1 MRQFGAF
8 IRKEFFHI
16 LRDKRTM
23 LIVLVMP
30 VVLIIL
36 FGFALSTEVRNV
48 NVAILAPEPD
58 DMTRRIADRI
68 DASEYFTVVRW
79 LDTPSD
85 IHDVLRSGDA
95 QLVIAFG
102 QHFSGNLFSPDGSQM
117 QLVVDASD
125 ANMARSYVSYAGGI
139 IADFSREMAASTGT
153 AQESG
158 IASSVQFLY
167 NPQMKSAYHFV
178 PGIMGLIMMLI
189 CAMMTSISIV
199 REKEMGTME
208 VLLVSPVRPIY
219 IVVSKM
225 VPYFVISCINLVT
238 ILLLSVFVLG
248 VPVAGSL
255 LSLCLVSLLYII
267 TNLSL
272 GLLIS
277 TMANMQ
283 VIALMISGLVLMVPT
298 MILSGMIFPVESIPR
313 VLQFVSY
320 ILPPTW
326 YIAAVR
332 KLMIQGLP
340 WIFAWKETVILLA
353 MTIVLIGTSLK
364 LLKHRLE

>member
-1 MRQFGAF
+1 MREFGAF
-8 IRKEFFHI
+8 VKKEFYHI

-48 NVAILAPEPD
+48 NIAILSPSSDP
-58 DMTRRIADRI
+58 TVRQIAERL
-68 DASEYFTVVRW
+68 DASEYFTVTQW
-79 LDTPSD
+79 LDRPEEID
-85 IHDVLRSGDA
+85 EVMKSGEV
-95 QLVIAFG
+95 QLVVAFG
-102 QHFSGNLFSPDGSQM
+102 QNFSGGMLSPDGSQM
-117 QLVVDASD
+117 QLIVDASD
-125 ANMARSYVSYAGGI
+125 ANMAQSYTSYASGI
-139 IADFSREMAASTGT
+139 IAAFGNEMASGGT
-153 AQESG
+153 ESG
-158 IASSVQFLY
+158 ILTQVQFLY
-167 NPQMKSAYHFV
+167 NPQMKSAYNFV

-199 REKEMGTME
+199 REKETGTME

-225 VPYFVISCINLVT
+225 VPYFVLSCINLAT

-255 LSLCLVSLLYII
+255 AALWLVSLIYII
-267 TNLSL
+267 ANLSL

-277 TMANMQ
+277 TMAQQQ
-283 VIALMISGLVLMVPT
+283 VIALMFSGLLLMMPT
-298 MILSGMIFPVESIPR
+298 MLVSGMVFPIESMPWALRGI
-313 VLQFVSY
+313 SC
-320 ILPPTW
+320 ILPARW
-326 YIAAVR
+326 YITAVR

-340 WIFAWKETVILLA
+340 MIYAWKEIVILA
-353 MTIVLIGTSLK
+353 SMAVVLIGASLK
-364 LLKHRLE
+364 KLNNRLE

>member
-1 MRQFGAF
+1 MREFGAF
-8 IRKEFFHI
+8 VKKEFYHI

-48 NVAILAPEPD
+48 NIAILSPSSDP
-58 DMTRRIADRI
+58 TVRQIAERL
-68 DASEYFTVVRW
+68 DASEYFTVTQW
-79 LDTPSD
+79 LDRPEEID
-85 IHDVLRSGDA
+85 EVMKSGEV
-95 QLVIAFG
+95 QLVVAFG
-102 QHFSGNLFSPDGSQM
+102 QNFSGGMLSPDGSQM
-117 QLVVDASD
+117 QLIVDASD
-125 ANMARSYVSYAGGI
+125 ANMAQSYTSYASGI
-139 IADFSREMAASTGT
+139 IAAFGNEMASGGT
-153 AQESG
+153 ESG
-158 IASSVQFLY
+158 ILTQVQFLY
-167 NPQMKSAYHFV
+167 NPQMKSAYNFV

-199 REKEMGTME
+199 REKETGTME

-225 VPYFVISCINLVT
+225 VPYFVLSCINLAT

-255 LSLCLVSLLYII
+255 AALWLVSLIYII
-267 TNLSL
+267 ANLSL

-277 TMANMQ
+277 TMAQQQ
-283 VIALMISGLVLMVPT
+283 VIALMFSGLLLMMPT
-298 MILSGMIFPVESIPR
+298 MLLSGMVFPIESMPWPLRGISCIPPAR
-313 VLQFVSY
+313 
-320 ILPPTW
+320 W
-326 YIAAVR
+326 YITAVR

-340 WIFAWKETVILLA
+340 MIYAWKEIVILA
-353 MTIVLIGTSLK
+353 SMAVVLIGASLK
-364 LLKHRLE
+364 KLNNRLE

>member
-1 MRQFGAF
+1 MREFGAF
-8 IRKEFFHI
+8 VKKEFYHI

-48 NVAILAPEPD
+48 NIAILSPSSDP
-58 DMTRRIADRI
+58 TVRQIAERL
-68 DASEYFTVVRW
+68 DASEYFTVTQW
-79 LDTPSD
+79 LDRPEEID
-85 IHDVLRSGDA
+85 EVMKSGEV
-95 QLVIAFG
+95 QLVVAFG
-102 QHFSGNLFSPDGSQM
+102 QNFSGGMLSPDGSQM
-117 QLVVDASD
+117 QLIVDASD
-125 ANMARSYVSYAGGI
+125 ANMAQSYTSYASGI
-139 IADFSREMAASTGT
+139 IAAFGNEMASCGT
-153 AQESG
+153 ESG
-158 IASSVQFLY
+158 ILTQVQFLY
-167 NPQMKSAYHFV
+167 NPQMKSAYNFV

-199 REKEMGTME
+199 REKETGTME

-225 VPYFVISCINLVT
+225 VPYFVLSCINLAT

-255 LSLCLVSLLYII
+255 AALWLVSLIYII
-267 TNLSL
+267 ANLSL

-277 TMANMQ
+277 TMAQQQ
-283 VIALMISGLVLMVPT
+283 VIALMFSGLLLMMPT
-298 MILSGMIFPVESIPR
+298 MLLSGMVFPIESMPWPLRGI
-313 VLQFVSY
+313 SC
-320 ILPPTW
+320 ILPARW
-326 YIAAVR
+326 YITAVR

-340 WIFAWKETVILLA
+340 MIYAWKEIVILA
-353 MTIVLIGTSLK
+353 SMAVVLIGASLK
-364 LLKHRLE
+364 KLNNRLE

>member
-1 MRQFGAF
+1 MREFGAF
-8 IRKEFFHI
+8 VKKEFYHI

-48 NVAILAPEPD
+48 NIAILSPSSD
-58 DMTRRIADRI
+58 QTVRQIADRL
-68 DASEYFTVVRW
+68 DASEYFTVTQW
-79 LDTPSD
+79 LDTPEEID
-85 IHDVLRSGDA
+85 EVMKSGEV
-95 QLVIAFG
+95 QLVVAFG
-102 QHFSGNLFSPDGSQM
+102 QNFSGGMLSPDGSQM
-117 QLVVDASD
+117 QLIVDASD
-125 ANMARSYVSYAGGI
+125 ANMAQSYTSYASGI
-139 IADFSREMAASTGT
+139 IAAFGNEMASGGT
-153 AQESG
+153 ESG
-158 IASSVQFLY
+158 ILTQVQFLY
-167 NPQMKSAYHFV
+167 NPQMKSAYNFV

-199 REKEMGTME
+199 REKETGTME

-225 VPYFVISCINLVT
+225 VPYFVLSCINLAT

-255 LSLCLVSLLYII
+255 AALWLVSLIYII
-267 TNLSL
+267 ANLSL

-277 TMANMQ
+277 TMAHQQ
-283 VIALMISGLVLMVPT
+283 VIALMFSGLLLMMPT
-298 MILSGMIFPVESIPR
+298 MLLSGMVFPIESMPWPLRGI
-313 VLQFVSY
+313 SC
-320 ILPPTW
+320 ILPARW
-326 YIAAVR
+326 YITAVR

-340 WIFAWKETVILLA
+340 MIYAWKEIVILA
-353 MTIVLIGTSLK
+353 CMAVVLIGASLK
-364 LLKHRLE
+364 KLNNRLE

>member
-1 MRQFGAF
+1 MREFGAF
-8 IRKEFFHI
+8 VKKEFYHI

-48 NVAILAPEPD
+48 NIAILSPSSDP
-58 DMTRRIADRI
+58 TVRQIAERL
-68 DASEYFTVVRW
+68 DASEYFTVTQW
-79 LDTPSD
+79 LDRPEEID
-85 IHDVLRSGDA
+85 EVMKSGEV
-95 QLVIAFG
+95 QLVVAFG
-102 QHFSGNLFSPDGSQM
+102 QNFSGGMLSPDGSQM
-117 QLVVDASD
+117 QLIVDASD
-125 ANMARSYVSYAGGI
+125 ANMAQSYTSYASGI
-139 IADFSREMAASTGT
+139 IAAFGNEMASGGT
-153 AQESG
+153 ESG
-158 IASSVQFLY
+158 ILTQVQFLY
-167 NPQMKSAYHFV
+167 NPQMKSAYNFV

-199 REKEMGTME
+199 REKETGTME

-225 VPYFVISCINLVT
+225 VPYFVLSCINLAT

-255 LSLCLVSLLYII
+255 AALWLVSLIYII
-267 TNLSL
+267 ANLSL

-277 TMANMQ
+277 TMAQQQ
-283 VIALMISGLVLMVPT
+283 VIARVFSGLLLMMPT
-298 MILSGMIFPVESIPR
+298 MLLSGMVFPIESMPWPLRGI
-313 VLQFVSY
+313 SC
-320 ILPPTW
+320 ILPARW
-326 YIAAVR
+326 YITAVR

-340 WIFAWKETVILLA
+340 MIYAWKEIVILA
-353 MTIVLIGTSLK
+353 SMAVVLIGASLK
-364 LLKHRLE
+364 KLNNRLE

>member
-1 MRQFGAF
+1 MREFGAF
-8 IRKEFFHI
+8 VKKEFYHI

-48 NVAILAPEPD
+48 NIAILSPSSDP
-58 DMTRRIADRI
+58 TVRQIAERL
-68 DASEYFTVVRW
+68 DASEYFTVTQW
-79 LDTPSD
+79 LDRPEEID
-85 IHDVLRSGDA
+85 EVMKSGEV
-95 QLVIAFG
+95 QLVVAFG
-102 QHFSGNLFSPDGSQM
+102 QNFSGGMLSPDGSQM
-117 QLVVDASD
+117 QLIVDASA
-125 ANMARSYVSYAGGI
+125 ANMAQSYTSYASGI
-139 IADFSREMAASTGT
+139 IAAFGNEMASGGT
-153 AQESG
+153 ESG
-158 IASSVQFLY
+158 ILTQVQFLY
-167 NPQMKSAYHFV
+167 NPQMKSAYNFV

-199 REKEMGTME
+199 REKETGTME

-225 VPYFVISCINLVT
+225 VPYFVLSCINLAT

-255 LSLCLVSLLYII
+255 AALWLVSLIYII
-267 TNLSL
+267 ANLSL

-277 TMANMQ
+277 TMAQQQ
-283 VIALMISGLVLMVPT
+283 VIALMFSGLLLMMPT
-298 MILSGMIFPVESIPR
+298 MLLSGMVFPIESMPWPLRGI
-313 VLQFVSY
+313 SC
-320 ILPPTW
+320 ILPARW
-326 YIAAVR
+326 YITAVR

-340 WIFAWKETVILLA
+340 MIYAWKEIVILA
-353 MTIVLIGTSLK
+353 SMAVVLIGASLK
-364 LLKHRLE
+364 KLNNRLE

>member
-1 MRQFGAF
+1 MREFGAF
-8 IRKEFFHI
+8 VKKEFYHI

-48 NVAILAPEPD
+48 NIAILSPSSDP
-58 DMTRRIADRI
+58 TVRQIAERL
-68 DASEYFTVVRW
+68 DASEYFTVTQW
-79 LDTPSD
+79 LDRPEEID
-85 IHDVLRSGDA
+85 EVMKSGEV
-95 QLVIAFG
+95 QLVVAFG
-102 QHFSGNLFSPDGSQM
+102 QNFSGGMLSPDGSQM
-117 QLVVDASD
+117 QLIVDASD
-125 ANMARSYVSYAGGI
+125 ANMAQSYTSYASGI
-139 IADFSREMAASTGT
+139 IAAFGHEMASGGT
-153 AQESG
+153 ESG
-158 IASSVQFLY
+158 ILTQVQFLY
-167 NPQMKSAYHFV
+167 NPQMKSAYNFV

-199 REKEMGTME
+199 REKETGTME

-225 VPYFVISCINLVT
+225 VPYFVLSCINLAT

-255 LSLCLVSLLYII
+255 AALWLVSLIYII
-267 TNLSL
+267 ANLSL

-277 TMANMQ
+277 TMAQQQ
-283 VIALMISGLVLMVPT
+283 VIALMFSGLLLMMPT
-298 MILSGMIFPVESIPR
+298 MLLSGMVFPIESMPWPLRGI
-313 VLQFVSY
+313 SC
-320 ILPPTW
+320 ILPARW
-326 YIAAVR
+326 YITAVR

-340 WIFAWKETVILLA
+340 MIYAWKEIVILA
-353 MTIVLIGTSLK
+353 SMAVVLIGASLK
-364 LLKHRLE
+364 KLNNRLE

>member
-1 MRQFGAF
+1 MREFGAF
-8 IRKEFFHI
+8 VKKEFYHI

-48 NVAILAPEPD
+48 NIAILSPSSDP
-58 DMTRRIADRI
+58 TVRQIAERL
-68 DASEYFTVVRW
+68 DASEYFTVTQW
-79 LDTPSD
+79 LDRPEEID
-85 IHDVLRSGDA
+85 EVMKSGEV
-95 QLVIAFG
+95 QLVVAFG
-102 QHFSGNLFSPDGSQM
+102 QNFSGGMLSPDGSQM
-117 QLVVDASD
+117 QLIVDASD
-125 ANMARSYVSYAGGI
+125 ANMAQSYTSYASGI
-139 IADFSREMAASTGT
+139 IAAFGNEMASGGT
-153 AQESG
+153 ESG
-158 IASSVQFLY
+158 ILTQVQFLY
-167 NPQMKSAYHFV
+167 NPQMKSAYNFV

-199 REKEMGTME
+199 REKETGTME

-225 VPYFVISCINLVT
+225 VPYFVLSCINLAT

-255 LSLCLVSLLYII
+255 AALWLVSLIYII
-267 TNLSL
+267 ANLSL

-277 TMANMQ
+277 TMAQQQ
-283 VIALMISGLVLMVPT
+283 VIALMFSGLLLMMPT
-298 MILSGMIFPVESIPR
+298 MLLSGMVFPIESMPWPLRGI
-313 VLQFVSY
+313 SC
-320 ILPPTW
+320 ILPARW
-326 YIAAVR
+326 YITAVR

-340 WIFAWKETVILLA
+340 MIYAWKEIVILA
-353 MTIVLIGTSLK
+353 SMAVVLIGANFKK
-364 LLKHRLE
+364 LNNRLE

>member
-1 MRQFGAF
+1 MREFGAF
-8 IRKEFFHI
+8 VKKEFYHI

-48 NVAILAPEPD
+48 NIAILSPSSDP
-58 DMTRRIADRI
+58 TVRQIAERL
-68 DASEYFTVVRW
+68 DASEYFTVTQW
-79 LDTPSD
+79 LDRPEERD
-85 IHDVLRSGDA
+85 EVMKSGEV
-95 QLVIAFG
+95 QLVVAFG
-102 QHFSGNLFSPDGSQM
+102 QNFSGGMLSPDGSQM
-117 QLVVDASD
+117 QLIVDASD
-125 ANMARSYVSYAGGI
+125 ANMAQSYTSYASGI
-139 IADFSREMAASTGT
+139 IAAFGNEMASGGT
-153 AQESG
+153 ESG
-158 IASSVQFLY
+158 ILTQVQFLY
-167 NPQMKSAYHFV
+167 NPQMKSAYNFV

-199 REKEMGTME
+199 REKETGTME

-225 VPYFVISCINLVT
+225 VPYFVLSCINLAT

-255 LSLCLVSLLYII
+255 AALWLVSLIYII
-267 TNLSL
+267 ANLSL

-277 TMANMQ
+277 TMAQQQ
-283 VIALMISGLVLMVPT
+283 VIALMFSGLLLMMPT
-298 MILSGMIFPVESIPR
+298 MLLSGMVFPIESMPWPLRGI
-313 VLQFVSY
+313 SC
-320 ILPPTW
+320 ILPARW
-326 YIAAVR
+326 YITAVR

-340 WIFAWKETVILLA
+340 MIYAWKEIVILA
-353 MTIVLIGTSLK
+353 SMAVVLIGASLK
-364 LLKHRLE
+364 KLNNRLE